1 MLAIA
6 RAVLANPKL
15 LLMDEPTEG
24 LAPMMVAEVVGAIKT
39 IRSEG
44 VAFVIV
50 EQNFKALIDEL
61 DLAYVLESG
70 RMVWSGPPQTLAND
84 AQAMQRL
91 LGV

>member
-1 MLAIA
+1 
-6 RAVLANPKL
+6 
-15 LLMDEPTEG
+15 
-24 LAPMMVAEVVGAIKT
+24 MMVTEVVGAIKT

-44 VAFVIV
+44 VSFVIV

-70 RMVWSGPPQTLAND
+70 RMVWSGPPQTLASD